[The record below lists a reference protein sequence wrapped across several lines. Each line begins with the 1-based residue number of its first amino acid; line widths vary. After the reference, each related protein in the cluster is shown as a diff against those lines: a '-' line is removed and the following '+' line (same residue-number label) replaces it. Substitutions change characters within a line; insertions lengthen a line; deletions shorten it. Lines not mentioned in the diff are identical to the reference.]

1 LSPAL
6 RERQGMRFAPALLLL
21 GLAASPLDAEAPSGA
36 GAFFV
41 PERGRAYG
49 SLQDAV
55 SAIGNGSGTIQIAP
69 GTYRQCAVQE
79 RGEVAYVA
87 REPGTV
93 LFDGAVCEGK
103 AALVLRGRGA
113 RVEGLTFQN
122 IRVPDANG
130 AGIRLEQGNLIVR
143 ESLFRDSESGILAG
157 DDRGG
162 TILIE
167 QSTFSGL
174 GRCDRDL
181 DCAHSIYIGNYGS
194 LMVRR
199 DRFERGRGGHYVK
212 SRAARIEV
220 AESSFDDSAG
230 HLTNYMI
237 DLSNGATGL
246 IAGNMF
252 VQGRDKENY
261 SAFITIA
268 AEGVA
273 NSSAGLAVRD
283 NEAGFV
289 PGLKRATA
297 FVADFTGEAIRIEGN
312 RLSPGI
318 ERYERR

>member
-1 LSPAL
+1 
-6 RERQGMRFAPALLLL
+6 MRLAPAFLLLA
-21 GLAASPLDAEAPSGA
+21 LAASPLAAQSGSGA

-55 SAIGNGSGTIQIAP
+55 SAIGNGSGTIEIAP
-69 GTYRQCAVQE
+69 GSYRQCAVQE

-87 REPGTV
+87 RQPGTV
-93 LFDGAVCEGK
+93 AFDGAACEDK

-113 RVEGLTFQN
+113 RVEGLIFEN

-130 AGIRLEQGNLIVR
+130 AGIRLEQGNLTVR
-143 ESLFRDSESGILAG
+143 ESLFRDGESGILAG

-162 TILIE
+162 AILVE

-194 LMVRR
+194 LTVRR
-199 DRFERGRGGHYVK
+199 SRFERGRGGHYVK

-220 AESSFDDSAG
+220 ADCSFDDSAG

-237 DLSNGATGL
+237 DLPNGATGL
-246 IAGNMF
+246 IAGNLF
-252 VQGRDKENY
+252 VQGRDKENE
-261 SAFITIA
+261 SAFITVA

-273 NSSAGLAVRD
+273 NSSAGLTIRD
-283 NEAGFV
+283 NEAELV
-289 PGLKRATA
+289 PGLRRDTA
-297 FVADFTGEAIRIEGN
+297 FVADFTGEAMRIEGN
-312 RLSPGI
+312 RLAPGI
-318 ERYERR
+318 ARYQRR

>member
-1 LSPAL
+1 
-6 RERQGMRFAPALLLL
+6 MRLKPALLLL
-21 GLAASPLDAEAPSGA
+21 ALAASPLAAQSGSVPS
-36 GAFFV
+36 AFFV

-79 RGEVAYVA
+79 GGEIAFVA
-87 REPGTV
+87 REPGSVV
-93 LFDGAVCEGK
+93 LDGASCEGK

-113 RVEGLTFQN
+113 RVEGLTFEHM
-122 IRVPDANG
+122 RVPDANG
-130 AGIRLEQGNLIVR
+130 AGVRLEQGNLVVR

-162 TILIE
+162 TILVE

-181 DCAHSIYIGNYGS
+181 DCAHSIYIGGYGS
-194 LMVRR
+194 LVVRR
-199 DRFERGRGGHYVK
+199 SRFERGRGGHYVK
-212 SRAARIEV
+212 SRAARVEV
-220 AESSFDDSAG
+220 AESSFDDSTG

-246 IAGNMF
+246 IAGNVF

-261 SAFITIA
+261 SAFITVA

-273 NSSAGLAVRD
+273 NSSAGLSIRD
-283 NEAGFV
+283 NEAEMV
-289 PGLKRATA
+289 PGLRRASA

-312 RLSPGI
+312 RLAAGI
-318 ERYERR
+318 ARYERR

>member
-1 LSPAL
+1 LSGRL
-6 RERQGMRFAPALLLL
+6 SERQGMKLAPAFLLLA
-21 GLAASPLDAEAPSGA
+21 LAAAPLAAETGSGA

-41 PERGRAYG
+41 PERGRSYG

-55 SAIGNGSGTIQIAP
+55 LAIGNGSGTIQIAP

-79 RGEVAYVA
+79 AGEVAYVA

-93 LFDGAVCEGK
+93 VLGGAACEEK

-130 AGIRLEQGNLIVR
+130 AGIRLEQGNLVVR

-157 DDRGG
+157 NDGG
-162 TILIE
+162 GAILVE
-167 QSTFSGL
+167 RSTFSGL

-181 DCAHSIYIGNYGS
+181 DCAHSIYIGAYGS
-194 LMVRR
+194 LVVRAS
-199 DRFERGRGGHYVK
+199 RFERGRGGHYVK

-220 AESSFDDSAG
+220 GGSSFDDSAG

-237 DLSNGATGL
+237 DLPNGATGL
-246 IAGNMF
+246 IAGNTF
-252 VQGRDKENY
+252 VQGRDKENW
-261 SAFITIA
+261 SAFITVA

-273 NSSAGLAVRD
+273 NSSAGLTVRN
-283 NEAGFV
+283 NEASIA
-289 PGLKRATA
+289 PGPRRASA
-297 FVADFTGEAIRIEGN
+297 FVADFTGEAIGIEGN
-312 RLSPGI
+312 KLAPGI
-318 ERYERR
+318 ARYQRR

>member
-1 LSPAL
+1 
-6 RERQGMRFAPALLLL
+6 MRFAPAFLLLA
-21 GLAASPLDAEAPSGA
+21 LAASPLAAAGSGSGTASAP
-36 GAFFV
+36 FFV
-41 PERGRAYG
+41 PERNRAFA

-55 SAIGNGSGTIQIAP
+55 SAIGNGSGTIEIAP

-79 RGEVAYVA
+79 GGEIAYVA
-87 REPGTV
+87 REPGSVV
-93 LFDGAVCEGK
+93 LDGVACEGK
-103 AALVLRGRGA
+103 AALVLRGRA
-113 RVEGLTFQN
+113 VRVEGMTFQN

-130 AGIRLEQGNLIVR
+130 AGIRLEQGNLTVS
-143 ESLFRDSESGILAG
+143 ESMFRDSESGILAG

-162 TILIE
+162 SILVE

-194 LMVRR
+194 LVVRR

-220 AESSFDDSAG
+220 SDSSFDDSAG

-246 IAGNMF
+246 IAGNVF

-261 SAFITIA
+261 SAFITVA

-273 NSSAGLAVRD
+273 NSSAGLVVRD
-283 NEAGFV
+283 NEAGMV
-289 PGLKRATA
+289 PGLRRASA

-312 RLSPGI
+312 KLAPGI
-318 ERYERR
+318 ARYERR

>member
-1 LSPAL
+1 
-6 RERQGMRFAPALLLL
+6 MRLTPFFLLLA
-21 GLAASPLDAEAPSGA
+21 LAASPLAAQPAS

-79 RGEVAYVA
+79 QGEVAYVA

-93 LFDGAVCEGK
+93 VLDGAACEDK

-113 RVEGLTFQN
+113 RVEGLVFEN

-130 AGIRLEQGNLIVR
+130 AGIRLEQGNLVVR

-162 TILIE
+162 TILVE

-181 DCAHSIYIGNYGS
+181 DCAHAIYIGNYGS
-194 LMVRR
+194 LVVRR

-212 SRAARIEV
+212 SRAARVEV
-220 AESSFDDSAG
+220 ADCSFDDSAG

-237 DLSNGATGL
+237 DLPNGATGL
-246 IAGNMF
+246 IAGNVF

-261 SAFITIA
+261 SAFIVVA
-268 AEGVA
+268 AEGVG
-273 NSSAGLAVRD
+273 NSSAGLTVRD
-283 NEAGFV
+283 NQAELV
-289 PGLKRATA
+289 PGLRRETA
-297 FVADFTGEAIRIEGN
+297 FVADFTGEAMRIDGN
-312 RLSPGI
+312 TLAPGI
-318 ERYERR
+318 ARYQRR